1 MEINPE
7 KDQPATLR
15 IASGAIW
22 HGEGVPRP
30 GVVVVEKGLIAAVE
44 EPAEAKVDLGDALL
58 CAGLVNSHCHLDLTI
73 ERATETLDGPFDDWL
88 RGVVETRAN
97 LGDAGLIA
105 AARGGID
112 ALIAGGA
119 TAVIDIDPA
128 GHSISALADS
138 PLKRLVLREVIAFG
152 EDGFPDFDLL
162 AGHLTAGADNPR
174 ELRGLSPHSPY
185 TVHPALLADLV
196 SLSER
201 HQAPWAMHVGEAPW
215 EEQLLV
221 EGSGPGADL
230 IAGAGGDPREFR
242 LGRTIIEELNARGL
256 LSPRSLMV
264 HGNESSERELR
275 LLAEAGAAL
284 VWCPRSHDFFGRG
297 PHRAAA
303 AATYGLRVLLGT
315 DGQVSAGNL
324 SMVEEIARAR
334 STAPALPAELFWRMA
349 VTHPRD
355 WFADAGHPRFLGSGR
370 LQPGDPAD
378 LVAVSIPDG
387 DGPLLER
394 ALSGE
399 VLGTW
404 IDGRALQPELFED
417 AQ

>member
-1 MEINPE
+1 MEIDPTSTP
-7 KDQPATLR
+7 PATLR
-15 IASGAIW
+15 IASEAIW
-22 HGEGVPRP
+22 RGEGEPRP
-30 GVVVVEKGLIAAVE
+30 GVVVIEVGKIAAVE
-44 EPAEAKVDLGDALL
+44 ETGDADVDLGETLL

-73 ERATETLDGPFDDWL
+73 DRAGETLETPFDDWL

-105 AARGGID
+105 AASGGID

-128 GHSISALADS
+128 GHSVAALADS
-138 PLKRLVLREVIAFG
+138 PLRRLLLREVIAFG
-152 EDGFPDFDLL
+152 EDGFPDFEEL
-162 AGHLTAGADNPR
+162 AGHLSAGADNQR

-196 SLSER
+196 SLCES
-201 HQAPWAMHVGEAPW
+201 HQAPWAMHVGEPSW
-215 EEQLLV
+215 EEELLV

-242 LGRTIIEELNARGL
+242 LGQTIIDELNNRKL

-264 HGNESSERELR
+264 HGNASSEREHR
-275 LLAEAGAAL
+275 LLAEAGCAL

-297 PHRAAA
+297 PHRAIA

-315 DGQVSAGNL
+315 DGHVSAGDL
-324 SMVEEIARAR
+324 SMVAEIARAR
-334 STAPALPAELFWRMA
+334 SAAPALPAELFWRMA

-355 WFADAGHPRFLGSGR
+355 WFADAGHPEFLGSGR

-378 LVAVSIPDG
+378 LVAIAIDG
-387 DGPLLER
+387 DASR
-394 ALSGE
+394 ALESALAGE
-399 VLGTW
+399 VVEVW
-404 IDGRALQPELFED
+404 IDGVPQR
-417 AQ
+417 